1 MLRRLLIGLVLG
13 LIVGG
18 LVAAGLVAGLGVATF
33 ASAGGALLAYLVA
46 ALTGVLTGLVAG
58 KPIWSSGAKVEA
70 GLKAVFGALVG
81 AGLMFALRKWGGSWM
96 ITLPQIGANSP
107 TAIAELPAT
116 SLPLLAAALGA
127 FFGVDNTAGNG
138 GSEGDGKGGPNRA
151 RRRVATGNDRPAK
164 SPPEGIA
171 GADSDDEEELLGAR
185 AKR

>member
-18 LVAAGLVAGLGVATF
+18 LVAAGLVAGLGVSTF
-33 ASAGGALLAYLVA
+33 GSAGGALVAYFVA
-46 ALTGVLTGLVAG
+46 AVTGVLTGLVAG

-96 ITLPQIGANSP
+96 ISLPAIGANGP
-107 TAIAELPAT
+107 TPIADLPAT

-127 FFGVDNTAGNG
+127 FFGIDNTG
-138 GSEGDGKGGPNRA
+138 GDEGDGKGAPDNV
-151 RRRVATGNDRPAK
+151 RRRIAAGAEKPTRGRADGA
-164 SPPEGIA
+164 A
-171 GADSDDEEELLGAR
+171 GADADDDAELATR